1 MFIRLQTMLVAIALC
16 TSWASVSH
24 ATDSYYEELGGRTGV
39 ENIVDNFINEI
50 SYDQHI
56 VTFFEGSD
64 IARLREKL
72 IEQFCKES
80 GGPCEYTGDSMKDV
94 HAGMNISTG
103 EFNRV
108 VELLQTAMD
117 KAGTPQTAQNRL
129 IRSLAPMRPDII
141 HR

>member
-117 KAGTPQTAQNRL
+117 KAGTPQRAQNRL